1 MLPHILLVRI
11 QTFYYCSLLEYKGLC
26 KSVDVTYLNF
36 SKDLGIVS
44 HIFLSSKL
52 LSFWFWDMEYSVGET
67 LVTLL
72 RLKY

>member
-11 QTFYYCSLLEYKGLC
+11 QTFYYCSLLEYQGLG

-52 LSFWFWDMEYSVGET
+52 LSFWDVEYSMGET